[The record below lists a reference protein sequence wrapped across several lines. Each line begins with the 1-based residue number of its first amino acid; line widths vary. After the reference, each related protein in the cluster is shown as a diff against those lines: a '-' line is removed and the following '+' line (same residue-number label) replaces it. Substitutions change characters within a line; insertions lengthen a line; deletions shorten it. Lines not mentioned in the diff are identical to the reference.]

1 MTKFKKNGCLT
12 MIGLMIVLFGCSSH
26 SGFLPE
32 QVLQNALNESH
43 EPAAYYAEVEMKTT
57 IGEGKD
63 PEQLLIKE
71 WVSKD
76 GKRRSEAEAR
86 DGSGKTVTVYDGA
99 RLTIYQPEIKQAMVS
114 EDSELLEIGQASP
127 KKQAEQ
133 LLQMIQ
139 QSHEIAVGG
148 EEEIA
153 GRTAYRLTAKAKDST
168 ALIGDQELWIDKE
181 NWKLLK
187 FISISGNARSETTY
201 TKVELNP
208 DIPADTFTLELP
220 ADVMVQS
227 LDEMNSSRE
236 ITMEEAVDSIGTSFL
251 HVPEKDGI
259 SVSRIELTE
268 LHGELKRNEVNLEYR
283 KDGIPYFTM
292 SVFRAPE
299 DSEGDKAS
307 AALPGEKPVMI
318 RGQAGVWMEMNDFR
332 SLVWQEQGLSYSVLF
347 IDPNLSLDEFNV
359 LADTM
364 IPVQQ
369 R

>member
-1 MTKFKKNGCLT
+1 ML
-12 MIGLMIVLFGCSSH
+12 GLMIVLFGCSSH
-26 SGFLPE
+26 SEFLPE
-32 QVLQNALNESH
+32 QALQNALNESH
-43 EPAAYYAEVEMKTT
+43 EPAAYYAEAEIKTM
-57 IGEGKD
+57 IGEGK
-63 PEQLLIKE
+63 ETEHLFIKE
-71 WVSKD
+71 WISKD

-86 DGSGKTVTVYDGA
+86 DGSGKTVTVHDGA
-99 RLTIYQPEIKQAMVS
+99 RLIIYQPELRQAMVS
-114 EDSELLEIGQASP
+114 EDPELLELGLTSP

-133 LLQMIQ
+133 LLQTIQ
-139 QSHEIAVGG
+139 QSHEIALRG
-148 EEEIA
+148 EEDIA

-187 FISISGNARSETTY
+187 IVSISGNTRSETTY

-208 DIPADTFTLELP
+208 DIPAETFALELP
-220 ADVMVQS
+220 ADVAVQR
-227 LDEMNSSRE
+227 LDEMNSGRE
-236 ITMEEAVDSIGTSFL
+236 ITMEEAVDRIGAAFL

-268 LHGELKRNEVNLEYR
+268 LRGELKRSEVNLDYR
-283 KDGIPYFTM
+283 KNGVPYFTM
-292 SVFRAPE
+292 TVFPAPK
-299 DSEGDKAS
+299 DAAGDEAS
-307 AALPGEKPVMI
+307 AALPGETPVAI

-347 IDPNLSLDEFNV
+347 IDPNLSLAQFSE